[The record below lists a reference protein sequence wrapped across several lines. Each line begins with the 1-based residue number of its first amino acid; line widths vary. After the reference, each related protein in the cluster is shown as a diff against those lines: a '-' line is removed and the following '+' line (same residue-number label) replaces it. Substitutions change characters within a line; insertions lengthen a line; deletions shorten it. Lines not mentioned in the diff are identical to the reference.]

1 MDLYKPEPGKDL
13 TEAEMDE
20 LAKKRFK
27 GMKDLAELQEKYYA
41 KFRKDLSA
49 RQVEKVLRLNEPFG
63 HKPCCGKFEGKGCG
77 KHEGKKGFGPKPEGC
92 KQRGEIKN

>member
-1 MDLYKPEPGKDL
+1 MVFQTRHPSWIILCYIWLLHFAHTG
-13 TEAEMDE
+13 EAQA
-20 LAKKRFK
+20 AK
-27 GMKDLAELQEKYYA
+27 AELQEKYYA